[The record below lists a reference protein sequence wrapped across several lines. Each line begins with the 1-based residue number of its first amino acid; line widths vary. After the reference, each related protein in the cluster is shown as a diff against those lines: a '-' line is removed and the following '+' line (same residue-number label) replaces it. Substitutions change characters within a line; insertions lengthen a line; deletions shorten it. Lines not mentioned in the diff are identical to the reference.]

1 MDDPVLL
8 AVELGQKCDEFRLPE
23 GAHHHIGVGRVGQ
36 RDGRD
41 GDGVE
46 ARHVVGAPAHRL
58 VPVHV
63 CPIVGAD

>member
-8 AVELGQKCDEFRLPE
+8 AVELGQNCDKFCPPE

-41 GDGVE
+41 GDGIE
-46 ARHVVGAPAHRL
+46 ARHVAGAPAHRL
-58 VPVHV
+58 VRVHV
-63 CPIVGAD
+63 GPIVSAD